1 MREALAFLE
10 NLPPVLTYVVLG
22 AGAAVENLVPVVPA
36 DTFVVLGSFVATHG
50 RATLMAVFLVTWI
63 ANVSSAFAV
72 YLAAHRYGPLFFQS
86 RLGRRILDPTQM
98 IKIGQFYDRW
108 GIAAIFVTRFLPGFR
123 AVVPVFAG
131 VTHQRALPVAVP
143 IVIASG
149 IWHGTLVLL
158 GRLAADNLEQVLAVF
173 STINRGLLAVTIVMA
188 VGVVLWWRRAR
199 DRGPSPERRGEP

>member
-10 NLPPVLTYVVLG
+10 NLPPVLTYFVLG
-22 AGAAVENLVPVVPA
+22 AGAALENLVPPVPA

-72 YLAAHRYGPLFFQS
+72 YLAAHRYGPDFFQKGFGS
-86 RLGRRILDPTQM
+86 RILDPAQM
-98 IKIGQFYDRW
+98 DTIGRFYDRW
-108 GIAAIFVTRFLPGFR
+108 GIAAIFITRFLPGFR

-131 VTHQRALPVAVP
+131 VTQQRALPVGVP

-149 IWHGTLVLL
+149 IWHGMLVLL
-158 GRLAADNLEQVLAVF
+158 GRLAADNFEQILAVF
-173 STINRGLLAVTIVMA
+173 ATMNRGLLAVTMVLA
-188 VGVVLWWRRAR
+188 VGVTLWWRRTR
-199 DRGPSPERRGEP
+199 DRGPSPEGAGEP